1 MKYYMLKPF
10 RIGILENDITVKES
24 EQYVIIDIISGEE
37 ILYCDDNCYLITPT
51 LLKSLKDSNLTGV
64 NVVKPKNMKFSIEHN
79 MKHPNKSLR
88 EWYRLIPFKY
98 DSSKNQEM
106 FLDQYD
112 NLIIN
117 ERIKNIIYNKDIHR
131 VKRAFITEY
140 EMDKVVHHDEEII
153 EQPVFKKENKTTFK
167 DWCVFMFILIT
178 IIYLFFK

>member
-98 DSSKNQEM
+98 DSSKNQEI

-117 ERIKNIIYNKDIHR
+117 ERIKNIIYNKDVHR
-131 VKRAFITEY
+131 VKRAYITEF

-153 EQPVFKKENKTTFK
+153 E
-167 DWCVFMFILIT
+167 
-178 IIYLFFK
+178 

>member
-98 DSSKNQEM
+98 DSSKNQEI

-117 ERIKNIIYNKDIHR
+117 ERIKNIIYNKDVHR
-131 VKRAFITEY
+131 VKSLYTEY
-140 EMDKVVHHDEEII
+140 EIDKVEHHDEEIMSNLFLRRKI
-153 EQPVFKKENKTTFK
+153 KPLLKIGVFS
-167 DWCVFMFILIT
+167 C
-178 IIYLFFK
+178 LFL